1 MISEEVLPYQPFSL
15 FALNISH
22 LLINITSQIS
32 EAEEIAVI
40 QMFIFSGVNWA
51 DPRQVEANCGT
62 PGLGVELYAPP
73 HAGR

>member
-22 LLINITSQIS
+22 LPINITSQIS

-51 DPRQVEANCGT
+51 DPR
-62 PGLGVELYAPP
+62 
-73 HAGR
+73 